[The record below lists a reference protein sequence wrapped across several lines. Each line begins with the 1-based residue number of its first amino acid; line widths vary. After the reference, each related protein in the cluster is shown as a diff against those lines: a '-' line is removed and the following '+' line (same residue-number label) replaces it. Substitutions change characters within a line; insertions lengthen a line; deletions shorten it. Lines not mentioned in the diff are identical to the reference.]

1 MPNDERT
8 RHKAT
13 VGRRIAVTLHQLS
26 GSTEF
31 INTITQTQNT
41 NTTAPLGTKIK
52 KKEKIFRI
60 FRIFVFNRAK
70 QHTQTLWEKLI
81 SVK

>member
-1 MPNDERT
+1 MTGDD
-8 RHKAT
+8 A
-13 VGRRIAVTLHQLS
+13 GRQGTTTGGRIAVTLHQLS

-52 KKEKIFRI
+52 KKEKIF
-60 FRIFVFNRAK
+60 
-70 QHTQTLWEKLI
+70 
-81 SVK
+81 S